1 MNLYSLAKAFPS
13 EEHAL
18 AYWIKARWPHGV
30 RCLACD
36 HDQCYLIE
44 TKGKTGK
51 PARLFE
57 CADCGLHF
65 SPTVGTLFHD
75 SHLPLQKWFMAI
87 ALMVESK
94 KGISANQVKRHI
106 GVTYKTAWY
115 VCHRIREAMQ
125 EPKSLKLGSESVTVE
140 VDETMVGGR
149 KRRTGVKAGRD
160 AKTLVIGMAE
170 RGGRIH
176 LQTIP
181 SRKASAIKPV
191 LDANLSP
198 DTKQV
203 VTDSLSTY
211 STTIPKDKHKETSH
225 KEELR
230 DKDWTSTQTVENA
243 FSLFKRG
250 IVGNYHQLSR
260 DHLDRYLGEF
270 CWRYNRRRMQPW
282 LFDMVLENLTSK
294 KPLPYKDLTF

>member
-18 AYWIKARWPHGV
+18 AYWIKARWPKGV

-36 HDQCYLIE
+36 HDKVYLIE
-44 TKGKTGK
+44 TKGKTKK
-51 PARLFE
+51 PSRLFE
-57 CADCGLHF
+57 CAECGLHF

-87 ALMVESK
+87 SLMVESK

-115 VCHRIREAMQ
+115 VCQRIRDAMQ
-125 EPKSLKLGSESVTVE
+125 EHEPLKLGDESTTVE
-140 VDETMVGGR
+140 IDETYVGGR
-149 KRRTGVKAGRD
+149 KRGVGRKAGRK
-160 AKTLVIGMAE
+160 AKTIVVGMAE
-170 RGGRIH
+170 RDGRIH
-176 LQTIP
+176 LQTVK
-181 SRKASAIKPV
+181 SSKTWHVKPV
-191 LDANLSP
+191 VREHLSP
-198 DTKQV
+198 DAEKV
-203 VTDSLSTY
+203 VTDGDGKYKTF
-211 STTIPKDKHKETSH
+211 IPKDKHVIGVH
-225 KEELR
+225 KKELR
-230 DKDWTSTQTVENA
+230 DKNWTSTQTVENA

-250 IVGNYHQLSR
+250 IVGNYHQLSAE
-260 DHLDRYLGEF
+260 HLDRYLGEF

-282 LFDMVLENLTSK
+282 MFDMVLANLASK

>member
-1 MNLYSLAKAFPS
+1 MNLYSLAKSFPS

-18 AYWIKARWPHGV
+18 AYWIKVRWPRGV

-36 HDQCYLIE
+36 HDKCYLIE

-51 PARLFE
+51 PSRLFE

-65 SPTVGTLFHD
+65 SPTANTLFHD

-94 KGISANQVKRHI
+94 KGISANQVRRHI

-115 VCHRIREAMQ
+115 VCHRIRDAMQ
-125 EPKSLKLGSESVTVE
+125 EQTPLKLGDESTTVE
-140 VDETMVGGR
+140 IDETYIGGR
-149 KRRTGVKAGRD
+149 KRGQGVKAGRK
-160 AKTLVIGMAE
+160 AKTIVIGMAE
-170 RGGRIH
+170 RDGRIH
-176 LQTIP
+176 LQTVK
-181 SRKASAIKPV
+181 SIKNRDIGAV
-191 LDANLSP
+191 IKDKLSP
-198 DTKQV
+198 DTQEV
-203 VTDSLSTY
+203 ITDGAKRY
-211 STTIPKDKHKETSH
+211 RGIIPPDKHTEREH
-225 KEELR
+225 KRELR
-230 DKDWTSTQTVENA
+230 DKNWTSTQTVENA

-260 DHLDRYLGEF
+260 EHLDRYLGEF

-282 LFDMVLENLTSK
+282 LFEMTLTNLAAK